1 MDSVKLGAR
10 SHKLTNPCFQQSME
24 RDLLSKWR
32 ATYLVRRRKSVV
44 LSTMAVTSSA
54 VTAQRFIVL
63 TNNGREKPNAT

>member
-1 MDSVKLGAR
+1 
-10 SHKLTNPCFQQSME
+10 ME